1 MDVASK
7 RCQQLEFELA
17 VTGILE
23 DVYDLDVCAAG
34 DPMNRRS
41 QGIATLEFEYGK
53 LDGSSTKVEVRIQ
66 GQPETFPMTVNF
78 SSPESI
84 IESAQRCED
93 LAKAVQSLMDE
104 RGGSTGDFER
114 RWDDLGF

>member
-1 MDVASK
+1 MASK

-23 DVYDLDVCAAG
+23 DVYDLDVCADG
-34 DPMNRRS
+34 DPMNRRT

-53 LDGSSTKVEVRIQ
+53 LDGSRAKVEVKIQ
-66 GQPETFPMTVNF
+66 GQAESFPMTADF
-78 SSPESI
+78 ASPESI
-84 IESAQRCED
+84 IESAQACE
-93 LAKAVQSLMDE
+93 AVAAAVRAFMDE
-104 RGGSTGDFER
+104 RGGSTSDFER

>member
-1 MDVASK
+1 MASN

-17 VTGILE
+17 VTGVLE

-34 DPMNRRS
+34 DPMNRRA
-41 QGIATLEFEYGK
+41 QGIATLEFEYGR
-53 LDGSSTKVEVRIQ
+53 LDGHCTKVEVKIQ
-66 GQPETFPMTVNF
+66 GQVETFPMTVDF
-78 SSPESI
+78 ASPESI
-84 IESAQRCED
+84 MESAQSCEA
-93 LAKAVQSLMDE
+93 LAQAVQVFMDE